1 MLEEPIKEGVP
12 PKMKGSV
19 LMCVADT
26 EEEVLERVKKDV
38 YYTNDVWDKE
48 KVSAFARMGTW
59 DVSIEDTKE
68 KMEDYLVGCCSMYLA
83 DHLSR
88 SRSFRSRALF
98 GRHLSEH
105 DRMKIRFTCPHC
117 SICDHFEPSESNKR
131 LRCQILAHGLLCGH
145 GSAMRWSVR
154 TASLPY
160 ESE

>member
-98 GRHLSEH
+98 GRHSSEH
-105 DRMKIRFTCPHC
+105 DRMNIVVFATISSQVSPT
-117 SICDHFEPSESNKR
+117 
-131 LRCQILAHGLLCGH
+131 
-145 GSAMRWSVR
+145 SVYVVR
-154 TASLPY
+154 SLPMGF
-160 ESE
+160 SVGTALQ